1 MVFFKLTSDISLNI
15 RAIASPKN
23 QEGRPCGRTLEY
35 LTFRMISTIQK
46 KKLGL
51 DGWVASFY
59 RTFQVSYW
67 NIETYITGSCVRI
80 ALDFLT

>member
-1 MVFFKLTSDISLNI
+1 MQQNTGISDVLHDFNNS
-15 RAIASPKN
+15 
-23 QEGRPCGRTLEY
+23 
-35 LTFRMISTIQK
+35 K
-46 KKLGL
+46 KVGL

>member
-1 MVFFKLTSDISLNI
+1 MQQNTGISDVLHDFNNS
-15 RAIASPKN
+15 
-23 QEGRPCGRTLEY
+23 
-35 LTFRMISTIQK
+35 K

-67 NIETYITGSCVRI
+67 NIETCITGSCVCI
-80 ALDFLT
+80 ALIFLT